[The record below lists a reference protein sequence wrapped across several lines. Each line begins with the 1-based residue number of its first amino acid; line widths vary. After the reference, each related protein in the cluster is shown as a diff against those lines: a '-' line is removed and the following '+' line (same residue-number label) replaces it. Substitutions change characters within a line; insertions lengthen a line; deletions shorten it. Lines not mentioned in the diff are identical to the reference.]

1 MVSEKIRALK
11 TTLALARAGDL
22 AFNSGLLRMFQR
34 QLSDIHE
41 QVLQLE
47 GAQVADACRLPASL
61 AAAARLPKLDPP
73 ANDRRQN

>member
-22 AFNSGLLRMFQR
+22 KCNSGLLRMFQR

-41 QVLQLE
+41 QVLALE
-47 GAQVADACRLPASL
+47 GAQVAEGVRLPAPL
-61 AAAARLPKLDPP
+61 KAAARLPKLDPP